1 MAVDTS
7 PSAPI
12 IGAAIHLIPGVHS
25 SSSKAI
31 PSILIFSKSC
41 LNSEIF
47 KPWKNLALL
56 LKTRL
61 SLFDE
66 RFYNNTLP
74 KAALCAGYFLPI
86 SILVLKNSKLSA
98 FAI

>member
-1 MAVDTS
+1 LLYLHLYRRGVPAKLKEIFLATLMSSLFHKSIFSKVNRIVGPLILMAVDTS

-47 KPWKNLALL
+47 KP
-56 LKTRL
+56 
-61 SLFDE
+61 
-66 RFYNNTLP
+66 
-74 KAALCAGYFLPI
+74 
-86 SILVLKNSKLSA
+86 
-98 FAI
+98 